1 MNFWSRPS
9 MRAKCS
15 ALRGMTVLAVGLI
28 AFEPALAAD
37 VIRIVSPYQTTTL
50 DPMRSAAAGNIET
63 YGQLYSRLLRRNS
76 ETGALEPGLAEKWDI
91 SEDLYVPSA

>member
-1 MNFWSRPS
+1 
-9 MRAKCS
+9 MRAKGS

-50 DPMRSAAAGNIET
+50 DPMRSAAADSLTKAGKSAGNV
-63 YGQLYSRLLRRNS
+63 S
-76 ETGALEPGLAEKWDI
+76 
-91 SEDLYVPSA
+91 SAS